1 MHFKENEVV
10 KDSLKKIDDHFS
22 QLQKYDLTQEQV
34 LGFTQ
39 NSQQFIA
46 NHSFIALIKND
57 FERLAKTYYDVTT
70 YLQSQQTMA
79 DLNAFTKSLNQGYL
93 SFDHESGY
101 LDKKF
106 VNGQMALYKEWLDF
120 AQSHGVQPKQDF
132 DELKKELTDVAIFFK
147 KAGIIVRDLGETFDQ
162 MKVNSHNTIH
172 TKALI
177 NDFKEFFD
185 ENVGAARSFTFS
197 INQNL
202 RQYQD
207 IISAMRKEMDYLKE
221 ALLEKSPESMKS
233 MAHKFCDSQSINDSD
248 ISSFLK
254 SKNFDDL
261 IETRVQFKGQSRSDS
276 ILFKDGSYAYI
287 ENGSYLHTISH
298 FDYFGQK
305 NELEDSALNYLLRK
319 KPKVAAFFNR
329 FLDDAESI
337 GDIIP
342 VMDTYQQYS
351 DVITRS
357 GINIL
362 QLENKSLE
370 AVDDVMSDVIRQH
383 KINQYVN
390 SILSKKYEHLLSPE
404 TRDIFKI
411 LYDAGVTKQT
421 LQDYVGKKI
430 AAHKTPEEFL
440 DYMTKVKN
448 HFSGFSHEALS
459 SKLNG
464 NGIVPTYDQ
473 DGVVIFHVDNFDL
486 SKKLGSA
493 SWCIARS
500 SNYFEDY
507 TGNNARQ
514 YFMYDFN
521 KEESSRNSMIGFTLR
536 LDGTVYASHLK
547 NDDSFDFD
555 RDYKDLHLEVLKN
568 DFASFKL
575 NKEYAKIMKE
585 KYNLGDYEE
594 KPKMKGLKI

>member
-1 MHFKENEVV
+1 MHFKENELV
-10 KDSLKKIDDHFS
+10 KDSLKKIDDHFT
-22 QLQKYDLTQEQV
+22 QLQRYDLTQEQV

-46 NHSFIALIKND
+46 NHSFIVLIKND
-57 FERLAKTYYDVTT
+57 FERLAGAYDSVTA
-70 YLQSQQTMA
+70 YLQSQQTMT
-79 DLNAFTKSLNQGYL
+79 DINSFIKSLNKGYL

-106 VNGQMALYKEWLDF
+106 VNGQMALYKEWLDL
-120 AQSHGVQPKQDF
+120 AQSYGVQPKQDF
-132 DELKKELTDVAIFFK
+132 NALKKELTDVAVFFK
-147 KAGIIVRDLGETFDQ
+147 KAGVIIKDLGETFEK
-162 MKVNSHNTIH
+162 MKDNQRNLPYVQ
-172 TKALI
+172 ALI

-185 ENVGAARSFTFS
+185 DNVGASRNFTFN
-197 INQNL
+197 INKNL

-207 IISAMRKEMDYLKE
+207 IISSMRKEMDYLKDS
-221 ALLEKSPESMKS
+221 LLEKNPESMKS
-233 MAHKFCDSQSINDSD
+233 MAHKFCDSQSTDDSD

-287 ENGSYLHTISH
+287 ENGTYLHTISH

-305 NELEDSALNYLLRK
+305 NELEDSAINYLLRK

-329 FLDDAESI
+329 FLDDAENI
-337 GDIIP
+337 GNIIP
-342 VMDTYQQYS
+342 VMDSYQQYS

-362 QLENKSLE
+362 QLEYKSLE
-370 AVDDVMSDVIRQH
+370 AVDDIMSDVIRQH
-383 KINQYVN
+383 KVNQYVN

-404 TRDIFKI
+404 AHDIFKI
-411 LYDAGVTKQT
+411 MYDAGVTKQT

-430 AAHKTPEEFL
+430 AAHKTPEDFL
-440 DYMTKVKN
+440 DYIIKVKN

-464 NGIVPTYDQ
+464 NGIVPTYDK
-473 DGVVIFHVDNFDL
+473 DGVVIFHVENFDL

-493 SWCIARS
+493 SWCISRS

-507 TGNNARQ
+507 TDNNARQ

-521 KEESSRNSMIGFTLR
+521 KDESSRNSMIGFTLN
-536 LDGTVYASHLK
+536 LDGRVSASHLK
-547 NDDSFDFD
+547 NDDSFEFD
-555 RDYKDLHLEVLKN
+555 KDYKDLHLEVLKN
-568 DFASFKL
+568 DFESFKL
-575 NKEYAKIMKE
+575 DNEYAKIMKE
-585 KYNLGDYEE
+585 KYNLGNYEE
-594 KPKMKGLKI
+594 KPKNKGLTI